1 MRLSQSA
8 GGDQV
13 KKVFLNQN
21 KKFRFTP
28 GDLESLWKA
37 LGRSIVHFDINFRK
51 ITVITRGTHEA
62 GRLET
67 GG

>member
-1 MRLSQSA
+1 MPEGLKQKAVGKLMRLSQSA

-28 GDLESLWKA
+28 GDLESL
-37 LGRSIVHFDINFRK
+37 
-51 ITVITRGTHEA
+51 
-62 GRLET
+62 
-67 GG
+67 